1 MSGHEAFPL
10 HVQQQRNPQRGA
22 TGILMA
28 MALFS
33 LLATVALVVDIGS
46 GLVTKAELENVSDA
60 GSLAGTRELAK
71 VYETLGATTSYKD
84 YTLST
89 TDKARIQA
97 KIDSVAA
104 LNKAARVSMTVLS
117 ADVVYGVYDTT
128 SHTVTP
134 ETKGVRAIQI
144 ESRRDSTAN
153 GVVPTTAAR
162 VLAIDSLSITATS
175 AATLS
180 PLGAVPPG
188 TEQLPVGISS
198 FWFDSHSCQ
207 SNNTI
212 QFYPTGTAT
221 GCAGWDTFTDSPSN
235 AAKLKNILNGLQDG
249 SYTSPATTAGAT
261 SFNFTGGTVASAF
274 PDMVAL
280 YDSKKDASG
289 NWTVLIPVY
298 QDTSCSNPT
307 GSKPIVGF
315 AKATINSVTSAPSK
329 AMTAQVDCGIT
340 DIGAGNG
347 NNDYGTLY
355 GLPGMVE

>member
-1 MSGHEAFPL
+1 L

-221 GCAGWDTFTDSPSN
+221 GCAG
-235 AAKLKNILNGLQDG
+235 